1 MRSYPPLS
9 RPHYCTLSLH
19 LTIGT
24 NIGVQL
30 RKLYQPEYYPGALVL
45 NVFDHHFGTARQNDS
60 GLCAFG
66 FEANPTHNARLETI
80 ESAYRRAGHRMTI
93 SRETAVGTSNGTTTF
108 FFTGNAFRDLG
119 ASTKLNNF
127 LNSSATM
134 RPISRQIRTIDF
146 AHFLHSE
153 IFSRSEAGLPG
164 AAVVM
169 KLDIEGSEESLLPW
183 LRSCG
188 AFCGI
193 DVATIEFHHWMHT
206 KSQAQSKA
214 AYLLAV
220 GEYLGTA
227 AARTIREEAAAR
239 GERLAFKTTNMD
251 DDTYRFDNGAVGMK
265 RTRRVP
271 IAPLPRPLTKH
282 D

>member
-1 MRSYPPLS
+1 VLPCATRALRCGAFISRAPSPQATSKSACARGRPPLAEGCF
-9 RPHYCTLSLH
+9 RVYLDARLRVY
-19 LTIGT
+19 LNVGT

-30 RKLYQPEYYPGALVL
+30 RKLYKPEYYPVAKVL
-45 NVFDHHFGTARQNDS
+45 KVFDQHFGTARQNDL

-153 IFSRSEAGLPG
+153 IFSRSDAGLPG
-164 AAVVM
+164 AA
-169 KLDIEGSEESLLPW
+169 W
-183 LRSCG
+183 
-188 AFCGI
+188 
-193 DVATIEFHHWMHT
+193 
-206 KSQAQSKA
+206 
-214 AYLLAV
+214 
-220 GEYLGTA
+220 
-227 AARTIREEAAAR
+227 
-239 GERLAFKTTNMD
+239 
-251 DDTYRFDNGAVGMK
+251 
-265 RTRRVP
+265 
-271 IAPLPRPLTKH
+271 
-282 D
+282 